1 MGTSEKSAKGSNANV
16 TNSKKEAIYSI
27 IDKFIEESEKIEKNK
42 DEVKSESNSSSQSK
56 SVSFHSAGHKSKSYN
71 KVPRSKAK
79 GSAYRSAVGS

>member
-1 MGTSEKSAKGSNANV
+1 M

-56 SVSFHSAGHKSKSYN
+56 SVSEKKSKKN
-71 KVPRSKAK
+71 LDRLI
-79 GSAYRSAVGS
+79 

>member
-71 KVPRSKAK
+71 DSSSGGGDSFRIDSNQIF
-79 GSAYRSAVGS
+79 